1 MGRDHEAATYTHC
14 EVPQFAPSISSV
26 IGGQGPQT
34 LVWRSAVAVTS
45 APGFLMARMYYRYYL
60 ERLPLGSSTARL
72 VYLNFVLNIPEQ
84 ISLVGLSFVPSSELF
99 EVHEAFFLTFLATS
113 MLSIL

>member
-1 MGRDHEAATYTHC
+1 MTP
-14 EVPQFAPSISSV
+14 VLS
-26 IGGQGPQT
+26 
-34 LVWRSAVAVTS
+34 
-45 APGFLMARMYYRYYL
+45 RYYL

-72 VYLNFVLNIPEQ
+72 VYLNFVLNILEQ

-113 MLSIL
+113 MLSILLTTHHFNSRCGFQARSQEERKSVEYKRLLTRVTLVSAGL